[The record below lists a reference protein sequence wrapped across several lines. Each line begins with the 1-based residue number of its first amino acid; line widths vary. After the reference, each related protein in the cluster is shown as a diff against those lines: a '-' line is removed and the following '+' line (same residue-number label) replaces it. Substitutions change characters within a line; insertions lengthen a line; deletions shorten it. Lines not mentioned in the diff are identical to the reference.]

1 MLDRLIDLSLKHR
14 MIILLIAML
23 ALVTGTWTAV
33 NLPVDV
39 FPDLTAT
46 TITIMTEA
54 HGLAPEEIE
63 AQVTFPIETAVNG
76 ASGVRRVRSISIQG
90 LSTVW
95 VEFDWGSD
103 IQLARQIVNEKLQN
117 VQTVLPEDA
126 DTPVLAPIT
135 SIMGEI
141 MLVGLTADS
150 TSAMDLRTKADFDLR
165 RRLMAVPGVAQVLVY
180 GGEVKQYQVVVDPYR
195 LSAMHVTLADV
206 VDAVSESNVNA
217 SGGLMIDH
225 GQEMLIRGLGRVHKL
240 QDLEQTVVLVREG
253 VPLRLGDVA
262 EVQIG
267 PAQQMGTVGINTQ
280 SGVILLI
287 SKQPDVNTLHVTDSI
302 DEVLVEMATS
312 LPSDVTMHTEIF
324 RQSDF
329 IELAVQNVFQALRG
343 GAILVVIILFVFLQ
357 KVRTTI
363 ISLLAIPLSLV
374 VTVFVLRWM
383 DLTINTMTLGG
394 MAIAIGSL
402 VDNAIIFVE
411 NIYRRL
417 RENTALQADERR
429 PYLAV
434 VADASK
440 EIRGP
445 TVIAT
450 LIITIVFL
458 PLFFLGGVEGRM
470 LEPLGIAYVVA
481 VLASLLVAVTVT
493 PALSSFLLTKIS
505 ARQQKEAWLVKTLKR
520 GYHPFLEWSLD
531 HRVIV
536 LSVAGVLVIA
546 AVSFLPFMGRSFLPE
561 FNEGTLTISIASVPG
576 TSLEES
582 DKLGLMTERI
592 LLSHPEVLT
601 TARRTGRT
609 ELDEHSM
616 GSHAHEI
623 EVQLDLSETSKEEL
637 LERLRADLTQVP
649 GSNIIIGQ
657 PISHRIDHM
666 LSGTRANIAVKI
678 FGSDLDVLRR
688 LAGEVE
694 QAMEDVPGIVDL
706 AQDPQIDV
714 VQVHIHPNRE
724 ELSLAGLRVGDVD
737 EMMDAAFLGEPISQV
752 IDGTARHDLVVRY
765 APEYR
770 DRVKVLRNALIDS
783 PVYGPVPLSRLA
795 KVELDLGPNVISREN
810 VQRKMVIQANV
821 AGRDLRGTVNEVQQ
835 RIDEIVEIPK
845 GYHIEFGGQFESE
858 EQATQTVLTL
868 SIVAFLG
875 IIFLLYL
882 GFHSLKQAVLVLI
895 TLPLALIGGV
905 VSVFFADGII
915 SIASLVG
922 FIALFSIAV
931 RNGVLMVSHYN
942 HLLSEESASMREA
955 VVRGSLE
962 RMNPVLM
969 TALTTGLALIPL
981 ALSAQKPGSEIQAP
995 MSMVILGGLLSAT
1008 FLTLIV
1014 LPVMFERWGRKR
1026 P

>member
-1 MLDRLIDLSLKHR
+1 MLDRLIDLSLRNR
-14 MIILLIAML
+14 MLVLVIAML
-23 ALVTGTWTAV
+23 VLVIGTRTALE
-33 NLPVDV
+33 LPIDV

-90 LSTVW
+90 MSTVW
-95 VEFDWGSD
+95 VEFDWDSD
-103 IQLARQIVNEKLQN
+103 IQVARQIVNEKLQN
-117 VQTVLPEDA
+117 MQAILPEDA
-126 DTPVLAPIT
+126 DPPVLAPIT

-141 MLVGLTADS
+141 MLVGLTAES
-150 TSAMDLRTKADFDLR
+150 TSAIDLRTMADFDLR

-180 GGEVKQYQVVVDPYR
+180 GGEVKQYQIIVDPYR
-195 LSAMHVTLADV
+195 LSALNVTLAEV
-206 VDAVSESNVNA
+206 VEAASESNVNA
-217 SGGLMIDH
+217 SGGLIIQH
-225 GQEMLIRGLGRVHKL
+225 GQEMLIRALGRVHKL
-240 QDLEQTVVLVREG
+240 EDLEQTVVTVRNG
-253 VPLRLGDVA
+253 VPLRLSDVA
-262 EVQIG
+262 DIQFGSAE
-267 PAQQMGTVGINTQ
+267 QMGTASINSQ

-287 SKQPDVNTLHVTDSI
+287 SKQPDVNTLNVTDAI
-302 DEVLVEMATS
+302 NEVLEEINTS

-329 IELAVQNVFQALRG
+329 IDVAVRNVFHALRD
-343 GAILVVIILFVFLQ
+343 GAILVILILFMFLQ
-357 KVRTTI
+357 KFRTTV

-374 VTVFVLRWM
+374 TAIFALRWLN
-383 DLTINTMTLGG
+383 LTINTMTLGG

-402 VDNAIIFVE
+402 VDDAIIFVE

-417 RENTALQADERR
+417 RENIVLAADKQR
-429 PYLAV
+429 PYLTV

-445 TVIAT
+445 TTIAT
-450 LIITIVFL
+450 LIIIVVFL
-458 PLFFLGGVEGRM
+458 PLFFLSGVEGRM
-470 LEPLGIAYVVA
+470 LAPLGIAYVVA

-493 PALSSFLLTKIS
+493 PALSSYLLTSIS
-505 ARQQKEAWLVKTLKR
+505 ARQRKDSWLVSTLKR
-520 GYHPFLEWSLD
+520 GYNPLLVWSLN
-531 HRVIV
+531 HRKIV
-536 LSVAGVLVIA
+536 LTMAGTVVVA
-546 AVSFLPFMGRSFLPE
+546 AVSVLPFFGRSFLPE

-582 DKLGLMTERI
+582 DDLGRMVENI
-592 LLSHPEVLT
+592 LLTHPEVLT

-623 EVQLDLSETSKEEL
+623 EVQLDLAESSKQEL
-637 LERLRADLTQVP
+637 LERLRADLEQVP
-649 GSNIIIGQ
+649 GSNIVIGQ

-678 FGSDLDVLRR
+678 FGDDLDVLRR
-688 LAGEVE
+688 IAGEVE
-694 QAMEDVPGIVDL
+694 QSMEGVPGIVDL
-706 AQDPQIDV
+706 AQEPQIDI
-714 VQVHIHPNRE
+714 VQVVIHPNRE
-724 ELSLAGLRVGDVD
+724 ELSLAGLRVADID
-737 EMMDAAFLGEPISQV
+737 EMMDAAFLGEPVSQV
-752 IDGTARHDLVVRY
+752 TDGTARHDLVVRY
-765 APEYR
+765 APEHR
-770 DRVKVLRNALIDS
+770 NRVDVLRDALIDS
-783 PVYGPVPLSRLA
+783 PVLGPIPLSQVA
-795 KVELDLGPNVISREN
+795 TIELDIGPNVISREN
-810 VQRKMVIQANV
+810 VQRKTVIQANV
-821 AGRDLRGTVNEVQQ
+821 SGRDLRGTVNEVQQ
-835 RIDEIVEIPK
+835 RIDENVALPK

-858 EQATQTVLTL
+858 ARATQTVLTL
-868 SIVAFLG
+868 SIVALLC

-882 GFHSLKQAVLVLI
+882 GFRSFRQTALILV
-895 TLPLALIGGV
+895 TLPLALIGGIV
-905 VSVFFADGII
+905 GVFFADGII
-915 SIASLVG
+915 SVASLVG
-922 FIALFSIAV
+922 FITLFGIAV

-942 HLLSEESASMREA
+942 HLIGEESTTMRET

-981 ALSAQKPGSEIQAP
+981 ALSAEKPGSEIQAP

-1014 LPVMFERWGRKR
+1014 LPVLFEKWGTKQG
-1026 P
+1026 

>member
-1 MLDRLIDLSLKHR
+1 MLDRLIDLSLQHR
-14 MIILLIAML
+14 MIILLL
-23 ALVTGTWTAV
+23 AVLLMITGTWTAF

-141 MLVGLTADS
+141 MLVGLTAETTPS
-150 TSAMDLRTKADFDLR
+150 MDLRTMADYDLR

-180 GGEVKQYQVVVDPYR
+180 GGEVKQYQVIVDPYR
-195 LSAMHVTLADV
+195 LSAMNVTLEEV
-206 VDAVSESNVNA
+206 VEAVSESNVNA
-217 SGGLMIDH
+217 SGGLMIQH
-225 GQEMLIRGLGRVHKL
+225 GQEMLIRGLGRVHSL
-240 QDLEQTVVLVREG
+240 QDLEQTVVTVREG

-262 EVQIG
+262 EIQIG
-267 PAQQMGTVGINTQ
+267 AAQQMGTVGINMQ
-280 SGVILLI
+280 SGVILLV

-302 DEVLVEMATS
+302 DEVLAELATS

-329 IELAVQNVFQALRG
+329 IELAVQNVFHALRD
-343 GAILVVIILFVFLQ
+343 GAILVVIILFIFLQ
-357 KVRTTI
+357 KLRTTI

-374 VTVFVLRWM
+374 IAIFVLRYL

-402 VDNAIIFVE
+402 VDDAIIFVE

-417 RENTALQADERR
+417 RENIALPEEKRR
-429 PYLAV
+429 AYSDV

-445 TVIAT
+445 TTIAT
-450 LIITIVFL
+450 LIIIIVFL
-458 PLFFLGGVEGRM
+458 PLFFLSGVEGRM
-470 LEPLGIAYVVA
+470 LLPLGIAYVVA
-481 VLASLLVAVTVT
+481 VLASLLVALTLT
-493 PALSSFLLTKIS
+493 PALSSYLLTSIS
-505 ARQQKEAWLVKTLKR
+505 PRQRKESWLVSNLKR
-520 GYHPFLEWSLD
+520 WYRPVLEWSLD
-531 HRVIV
+531 HRAIV
-536 LSVAGVLVIA
+536 LSSATVLVIA
-546 AVSFLPFMGRSFLPE
+546 AMSILPFMGRSFLPE

-576 TSLEES
+576 TSLDES
-582 DKLGLMTERI
+582 DNLGLMVESI

-678 FGSDLDVLRR
+678 FGSDLDVLRG

-694 QAMEDVPGIVDL
+694 LAMEDVPGIVDL

-724 ELSLAGLRVGDVD
+724 ELSLAGLRVADVD
-737 EMMDAAFLGEPISQV
+737 EMMDAAFLGEPVSQV
-752 IDGTARHDLVVRY
+752 IDGTARHDLIVRY
-765 APEYR
+765 APEFR
-770 DRVKVLRNALIDS
+770 DRVDVLRNSLLDS
-783 PVYGPVPLSRLA
+783 PVYGPIPLSRVA
-795 KVELDLGPNVISREN
+795 KVELDVGPNVISREN
-810 VQRKMVIQANV
+810 VQRKTVIQANV
-821 AGRDLRGTVNEVQQ
+821 AGRDLRGTVNEVQK
-835 RIDEIVEIPK
+835 RVDELVDFPK
-845 GYHIEFGGQFESE
+845 GYHVEFGGQFESE
-858 EQATQTVLTL
+858 EQATRTVLTL
-868 SIVAFLG
+868 SIVALLG
-875 IIFLLYL
+875 IILLLYI
-882 GFHSLKQAVLVLI
+882 GFHSLRQATLVLV

-922 FIALFSIAV
+922 FITLFGIAV

-942 HLLSEESASMREA
+942 HLLGEESASLREA

-981 ALSAQKPGSEIQAP
+981 ALAADKPGSEIQAP
-995 MSMVILGGLLSAT
+995 MSMVILGGLLTAT

-1014 LPVMFERWGRKR
+1014 LPVLYARWGVKR
-1026 P
+1026 G